1 MHKGRLPGWVGPG
14 HETHPI
20 DCLRPQEGRNLF
32 ELKYQKVINDYTIV
46 TVRGIWKMSRPKLT
60 RPGTSLLLLVITFF
74 GFLGNT
80 TWAQTPTNFPEVK
93 ARLQVLEEEVLEKGF
108 NFQVGYNPAMDLPLE
123 QLCGL
128 MEPKDWQEKARFS
141 GPMPK
146 ASLPSRFDWR
156 EQGGLPPVRNQ
167 GGCGS
172 CWAFATVGVM
182 EGLLKTRMALTED
195 LSEQYL
201 VSCNLNGWSCSGG
214 WFAHDY
220 HEDLVPPGEPTAGA
234 VLEANF
240 PYAARNLP
248 CGSPHPHAY
257 RLAQWKYVGGWGTP
271 SVEEIKQAIYQHG
284 PVAAAVAVGP
294 AFQAYRDGVFD
305 KDESSVGVNH
315 AIVLVGWDDEY
326 YWNGSTH
333 GVWILRNSWGTGWGK
348 AGYMLIK
355 YNTSQV
361 GYAANYAEIVSYTVS
376 PPEGT
381 VGTQITLLGSEF
393 GKNTPNVYTE
403 FQDPKTAE
411 VRHKSLQILQSTP
424 TAIEALWSPKLP
436 PGSYPVK
443 VQPSSPQGTP
453 PITVGQFQLR
463 EPEIESLDPAQGTP
477 GSQVTV
483 QGMFFGTKKPKV
495 LLIPQEGGR
504 QKRCNILSHS
514 MDPLTGQSSLVLKA
528 PKTHEGEYLLVL
540 RNQIGET
547 QTNFTITS
555 SP

>member
-1 MHKGRLPGWVGPG
+1 M
-14 HETHPI
+14 
-20 DCLRPQEGRNLF
+20 
-32 ELKYQKVINDYTIV
+32 
-46 TVRGIWKMSRPKLT
+46 VRGSRNMLGSRFVRT
-60 RPGTSLLLLVITFF
+60 SMTISLLVFVCL
-74 GFLGNT
+74 GFWGT
-80 TWAQTPTNFPEVK
+80 KIWAQTQPSSPEIK
-93 ARLQVLEEEVLEKGF
+93 AKIQLLEQEVLEKGF
-108 NFQVGYNPAMDLPLE
+108 NFQVGYNPAMEHPLE

-128 MEPKDWQEKARFS
+128 VEPENWQEKAKFS

-146 ASLPSRFDWR
+146 ASLPVRFDWR
-156 EQGGLPPVRNQ
+156 EQTGLPPIKNQ

-182 EGLLKTRMALTED
+182 ESLLKSRMALLED

-201 VSCNLNGWSCSGG
+201 VSCNVHGWSCSGG

-220 HEDLVPPGEPTAGA
+220 HEDLIPPGEPTAGA
-234 VLEANF
+234 VLETNF

-257 RLAQWKYVGGWGTP
+257 RLTQWKYVGAWGTP
-271 SVEEIKQAIYQHG
+271 SVEDIKQAIYAHG

-305 KDESSVGVNH
+305 KDESSVGINH

-348 AGYMLIK
+348 NGYMLIK

-361 GYAANYAEIVSYTVS
+361 GYAANYAEIVNYTVS

-381 VGTQITLLGSEF
+381 VGTQITLLGSDF
-393 GKNTPNVYTE
+393 GNGTPKVYTE
-403 FQDPKTAE
+403 FEDPKTGE
-411 VRHKSLQILQSTP
+411 MRQKSLQILESMP
-424 TAIEALWSPKLP
+424 TAIQALWSPKLP
-436 PGSYPVK
+436 PGSYSVK

-453 PITVGQFQLR
+453 PVEVGRFQLR
-463 EPEIESLDPAQGTP
+463 EPEIESLDPTQGVP
-477 GSQVTV
+477 GSQVTI
-483 QGMFFGTKKPKV
+483 QGMFFGSKKPKV

-504 QKRCNILSHS
+504 QKRCRILSHS
-514 MDPLTGQSSLVLKA
+514 MDPLTGQSSVALKV
-528 PKTHEGEYLLVL
+528 PKTRDGDYFLVL

-547 QTNFTITS
+547 QTNFTVIS

>member
-1 MHKGRLPGWVGPG
+1 
-14 HETHPI
+14 
-20 DCLRPQEGRNLF
+20 
-32 ELKYQKVINDYTIV
+32 
-46 TVRGIWKMSRPKLT
+46 MSRSKPTKPIKSIFLLCFMFLVFWGGRAWGQT
-60 RPGTSLLLLVITFF
+60 QPGSP
-74 GFLGNT
+74 
-80 TWAQTPTNFPEVK
+80 QVK
-93 ARLQVLEEEVLEKGF
+93 AKLQVLQEEVLEKGL
-108 NFQVGYNPAMDLPLE
+108 NFQVGYNPAMDQPLE

-128 MEPKDWQEKARFS
+128 VEPENWQEKAKFS

-156 EQGGLPPVRNQ
+156 EQTGLPPVKNQ

-182 EGLLKTRMALTED
+182 ESLLKSRMALLED

-201 VSCNLNGWSCSGG
+201 VSCNVHGWSCSGG

-234 VLEANF
+234 VLETNF
-240 PYAARNLP
+240 PYAARNVP

-257 RLAQWKYVGGWGTP
+257 RLTQWKYVGGWSTP
-271 SVEEIKQAIYQHG
+271 SVEEIKQAIYAHG

-294 AFQAYRDGVFD
+294 FFQAYRDGVFD

-315 AIVLVGWDDEY
+315 AIVLVGWDDGY

-333 GVWILRNSWGTGWGK
+333 GVWILRNSWGPGWGK
-348 AGYMLIK
+348 GGYMLIK

-381 VGTQITLLGSEF
+381 LGTQITLLGSDF
-393 GKNTPNVYTE
+393 GNDSPKVYTE
-403 FQDPKTAE
+403 FQDPRTGEIRYKF
-411 VRHKSLQILQSTP
+411 LQVMQSMP
-424 TAIEALWSPKLP
+424 TAIEALWTLKLP

-443 VQPSSPQGTP
+443 VQPASSQGSP
-453 PITVGQFQLR
+453 PITVGEFQVKA
-463 EPEIESLDPAQGTP
+463 PEINSLEPLQAAP
-477 GSQVTV
+477 GSQVLI
-483 QGMFFGTKKPKV
+483 QGMFFGSRKPKV

-504 QKRCNILSHS
+504 QKRCRVLSHS
-514 MDPLTGQSSLVLKA
+514 MDPLTGQSSVECKI
-528 PKTHEGEYLLVL
+528 PKTRQGDYSLLL
-540 RNQIGET
+540 RNQIGEAQSGVT
-547 QTNFTITS
+547 VTPS
-555 SP
+555 S